1 MSTSPDRSTNPPSAD
16 APVPPPD
23 RVEGESSKQV
33 TAESAAAPAESI
45 PTEGAEAEPA
55 PAGAPA
61 PARTARATTTLGA
74 GPRDMLISMLI
85 LLPIVGLMAFLGRGC
100 SFSPGAPT
108 MDPSAIPTV
117 DTRQA
122 LGAAARQVPFPLR
135 QPVPPG
141 GWRANVVD
149 QRKAPGDASAVR
161 VGWITPAGR
170 YLRLVQTTAEEGAL
184 VAAETGG
191 PPTSAAPL
199 EEAGVSWVNYTGA
212 NGEQAWARRSDGVEW
227 LITGDGVPAEFQIL
241 AQALVAAPPLPP
253 KG

>member
-191 PPTSAAPL
+191 PPGSAAPVQA
-199 EEAGVSWVNYTGA
+199 AGLTWVNYTGA
-212 NGEQAWARRSDGVEW
+212 NNEQAWAYRADGVEW
-227 LITGDGVPAEFQIL
+227 LITGDGIVPEFQI
-241 AQALVAAPPLPP
+241 
-253 KG
+253 